1 MKLTFLGHSAVTLEH
16 DGQHVVVDPFLSHNP
31 KAALE
36 AEAVEANT
44 IVVTHAH
51 SDHVGDTVAIAKRTG
66 ATVIACVEVARA
78 LDGDGVTTIGANVGG
93 RVAQAWGAVTF
104 TPAWHS
110 SSFGDGSYGGL
121 ALGAILE
128 IGGLR
133 VYHAGDTALFGDM
146 ALIGRH
152 GLDVALLPI
161 GDHFT
166 MGPDDALEAVR
177 LLRPRHVVPIHHGT
191 FGPIQQDARAFR
203 DAVQAATDAI
213 VHPLEP
219 GEAIDL

>member
-1 MKLTFLGHSAVTLEH
+1 MKLTFLGHSAVTLVH

-31 KAALE
+31 KAAAGPEEIE
-36 AEAVEANT
+36 AHT

-51 SDHVGDTVAIAKRTG
+51 SDHVGDTAAIARRTG
-66 ATVIACVEVARA
+66 ATVIACVEVARV
-78 LDGDGVTTIGANVGG
+78 LDGDGVSTIGANVGG
-93 RVAQAWGAVTF
+93 RVVQPWGAVTF

-110 SSFGDGSYGGL
+110 SSFDDGTYGGL
-121 ALGAILE
+121 AMGAVFE

-177 LLRPRHVVPIHHGT
+177 LLRPKHVIPIHHGT
-191 FGPIQQDARAFR
+191 FGPIAQDAQAFR
-203 DAVQAATDAI
+203 DAVQSATDAT

>member
-1 MKLTFLGHSAVTLEH
+1 MKLTFLGHSAVTLVH
-16 DGQHVVVDPFLSHNP
+16 DDQHVVVDPFLSQNP
-31 KAALE
+31 KAAVGPDALH
-36 AEAVEANT
+36 ANT

-51 SDHVGDTVAIAKRTG
+51 GDHVGDTVAIARRTG
-66 ATVIACVEVARA
+66 ATVIACVEVARK

-93 RVAQAWGAVTF
+93 RVTQPWGAVTF

-121 ALGAILE
+121 AMGAVLE

-177 LLRPRHVVPIHHGT
+177 LLRPRHVIPIHHGT
-191 FGPIQQDARAFR
+191 FGAIVQDVHAFR
-203 DAVQAATDAI
+203 DAVQAATAAT